1 MLRISDSSGK
11 MLTDADREQLRAA
24 EQFHRQRLGISD
36 PKITRRGI
44 VVVLLDLFAMRRVRS

>member
-1 MLRISDSSGK
+1 